1 MIGKLATMHPWRLR
15 RCAFLLGAW
24 LLLSMISL
32 GASAQTRAW
41 LDRDSIAAG
50 ETVTLNIET
59 TSAVSVSP
67 DYTPL
72 QRDFFL
78 TGHTSR
84 REYELVN
91 GRSRTR
97 TLYAVALQPR
107 RDGLITIPPLSV
119 GGERTQLLSL
129 QVATRSAQVPAR
141 AGADV
146 FIESE
151 ADDEAPYVQQA
162 VGWVVRLYSAA
173 PLVSGQLDQ
182 AAPDGASLQRV
193 GDDAQFVREI
203 AGRRYSVVERRFLL
217 IPERSGALTL
227 PGATFEGRGTGG
239 FFDDLF
245 GNRGGELRAQAAP
258 RFLQVRPA
266 PANAPQPWLPLHDL
280 QLRYQSTPQ
289 ELRTGS
295 AATLTVE
302 AVADGATA
310 AQMPELQLPAIDGV
324 QVFPDPVQAD
334 ERFVDGR
341 PRVKLTRRFSLV
353 PSRAG
358 QAQLSGLRLQ
368 WWDVR
373 AGAVRSASLPALSWP
388 VAVGDVASTGQ
399 DAASAPVAPA
409 SATGMAAAPWG
420 VAQGVNGNWILI
432 ALLFAAL
439 WLFTLVW
446 GLHRRAPAGAAAPA
460 APVDAVPAAIRSQA
474 DLKRAL
480 DHADF
485 GDLAQTLCAMAR
497 PPARGT
503 DELLARL
510 ADPRQRHAIEAMER
524 ARWGGGD
531 GVAARGLLRSAFAQ
545 GPRWRTTESSAPSP
559 LPPLYPQGEPKGGPG
574 GGSDG

>member
-1 MIGKLATMHPWRLR
+1 MATMHRMGSRRALQSGV
-15 RCAFLLGAW
+15 RCAFRLGVW

-32 GASAQTRAW
+32 GVSAQTRAW

-84 REYELVN
+84 REFELVD
-91 GRSRTR
+91 GESRQR

-107 RDGLITIPPLSV
+107 REGLVTIPSLSV
-119 GGERTQLLSL
+119 GNERTQPLSL
-129 QVATRSAQVPAR
+129 QVAGRATQVPAR
-141 AGADV
+141 AGDDV
-146 FIESE
+146 FIESG
-151 ADDEAPYVQQA
+151 ADDQAPYVQQA

-182 AAPDGASLQRV
+182 AAPEGAALQRV
-193 GDDAQFVREI
+193 GDDAQYAREI
-203 AGRRYSVVERRFLL
+203 AGRRYSVVERRYLL
-217 IPERSGALTL
+217 IPERSGTLTV
-227 PGATFEGRGTGG
+227 PGASFEGRGTGG

-310 AQMPELQLPAIDGV
+310 AQMPELQLPAIAGV

-358 QAQLSGLRLQ
+358 QARLSGMRLQ

-373 AGAVRSASLPALSWP
+373 AGAVRTASLPALTWP
-388 VAVGDVASTGQ
+388 VAVGATATTSDGGTTAPMP
-399 DAASAPVAPA
+399 AAPGPAAVAP
-409 SATGMAAAPWG
+409 WR
-420 VAQGVNGNWILI
+420 VVQGADRAWVLV

-446 GLHRRAPAGAAAPA
+446 GLQRRAPATKATPAPIKA
-460 APVDAVPAAIRSQA
+460 APVAMHSQA

-480 DHADF
+480 DLADF
-485 GDLAQTLCAMAR
+485 GELAHTLCGMAR
-497 PPARGT
+497 PPAAGI

-510 ADPRQRHAIEAMER
+510 DDPRQRQAIEAMER

-531 GVAARGLLRSAFAQ
+531 GVAARGLLRAAFAQ
-545 GPRWRTTESSAPSP
+545 GPRWRATAAEPSSP
-559 LPPLYPQGEPKGGPG
+559 LPPLYPRE
-574 GGSDG
+574 

>member
-1 MIGKLATMHPWRLR
+1 MRRMSWNLR
-15 RCAFLLGAW
+15 AWLVGAW
-24 LLLSMISL
+24 LMLSMISL
-32 GASAQTRAW
+32 DASAQARAW
-41 LDRDSIAAG
+41 LDRDSIGAG
-50 ETVTLNIET
+50 ETVTLNIQT
-59 TSAVSVSP
+59 TSANSSAP
-67 DYTPL
+67 DYAPL

-84 REYELVN
+84 REFELVN

-107 RDGLITIPPLSV
+107 RDGLLTIPPLDV
-119 GGERTQLLSL
+119 GGERTQSLTL
-129 QVATRSAQVPAR
+129 QVAASSARMPAR
-141 AGADV
+141 AGDDV
-146 FIESE
+146 FIESG
-151 ADDEAPYVQQA
+151 ADDESPYLQQA

-182 AAPDGASLQRV
+182 AAPEGASLQRI
-193 GDDAQFVREI
+193 GDDAQYVRDI

-217 IPERSGALTL
+217 VPERSGTLTI

-245 GNRGGELRAQAAP
+245 GSRGAELHANAPP

-289 ELRTGS
+289 ELRAGS

-310 AQMPELQLPAIDGV
+310 TQMPELQLPAIDGV
-324 QVFPDPVQAD
+324 QVFPEPVQAD

-353 PSRAG
+353 PARAG
-358 QAQLSGLRLQ
+358 AAQLAGMRMA
-368 WWDVR
+368 WWDVG
-373 AGAVRSASLPALSWP
+373 AGAVRTASLPPLSWSIAP
-388 VAVGDVASTGQ
+388 G
-399 DAASAPVAPA
+399 AATQSSMAAPA
-409 SATGMAAAPWG
+409 ATTAPAPAAGPDNSPWQA
-420 VAQGVNGNWILI
+420 VQGANRVWVLA

-446 GLHRRAPAGAAAPA
+446 GLHRHAPAAAPPNLPDQA
-460 APVDAVPAAIRSQA
+460 GKTPGRTRA

-485 GDLAQTLCAMAR
+485 GEVAQTLCALAH
-497 PPARGT
+497 PPARGV

-510 ADPRQRHAIEAMER
+510 DDARQREAVQAMER

-531 GVAARGLLRSAFAQ
+531 GAAARGLLRSAFAQ
-545 GPRWRTTESSAPSP
+545 GPRWKADTPAPASP
-559 LPPLYPQGEPKGGPG
+559 LPPLYPEG
-574 GGSDG
+574 

>member
-1 MIGKLATMHPWRLR
+1 MHALRLR

-24 LLLSMISL
+24 LLLSMISQ

-41 LDRDSIAAG
+41 LDRDNIAAG

-107 RDGLITIPPLSV
+107 REGLITIPPLSV

-129 QVATRSAQVPAR
+129 QVAARSAQVPAR

-182 AAPDGASLQRV
+182 TAPEGASLQRV

-217 IPERSGALTL
+217 IPERSGALTV

-245 GNRGGELRAQAAP
+245 GNRGSELRAQAAP

-266 PANAPQPWLPLHDL
+266 PADAPQPWLPLHDL

-358 QAQLSGLRLQ
+358 HAQLSGMRLQ

-373 AGAVRSASLPALSWP
+373 AGATRTASLPALSWP
-388 VAVGDVASTGQ
+388 VAGGDAASTSQ
-399 DAASAPVAPA
+399 DAASAPAAPA
-409 SATGMAAAPWG
+409 SATSTAAGTGAAPWG
-420 VAQGVNGNWILI
+420 AVQGANRNWIL
-432 ALLFAAL
+432 ATLLFAAL

-460 APVDAVPAAIRSQA
+460 DAMPAAIHSQA

-480 DHADF
+480 NHADF

-497 PPARGT
+497 PPAQGI
-503 DELLARL
+503 DELLTRL
-510 ADPRQRHAIEAMER
+510 ADPRQRQAVEAMER

-531 GVAARGLLRSAFAQ
+531 GAAARSLLRSAFAP
-545 GPRWRTTESSAPSP
+545 GPHWRIAEPPSPSP

-574 GGSDG
+574 GVSGG

>member
-1 MIGKLATMHPWRLR
+1 MHALRLR

-24 LLLSMISL
+24 LLLTMISQ

-41 LDRDSIAAG
+41 LDRDNIAVG

-107 RDGLITIPPLSV
+107 REGLITIPPLSV

-129 QVATRSAQVPAR
+129 QVAARSAQVPAR

-182 AAPDGASLQRV
+182 TAPEGASLQRI

-217 IPERSGALTL
+217 IPERSGALTV

-245 GNRGGELRAQAAP
+245 GNRGSELRAQAEP

-266 PANAPQPWLPLHDL
+266 PADAPQPWLPLHDL

-358 QAQLSGLRLQ
+358 HAQLSGMRLQ

-373 AGAVRSASLPALSWP
+373 AGATRTASLPALSWP
-388 VAVGDVASTGQ
+388 VAVGDAASTSQ
-399 DAASAPVAPA
+399 DAASAPAAPA
-409 SATGMAAAPWG
+409 SATSTAAGTGATPWG
-420 VAQGVNGNWILI
+420 AVQGANRNWIL
-432 ALLFAAL
+432 ATLLFAAL

-460 APVDAVPAAIRSQA
+460 DAMPAAIHSQA

-480 DHADF
+480 NHADF

-497 PPARGT
+497 PPAQGI
-503 DELLARL
+503 DELLTRL
-510 ADPRQRHAIEAMER
+510 ADPRQRQAVEAMER

-531 GVAARGLLRSAFAQ
+531 GAAARSLLRSAFAP
-545 GPRWRTTESSAPSP
+545 GPHWRIAEPPSPSP

-574 GGSDG
+574 GVSEG